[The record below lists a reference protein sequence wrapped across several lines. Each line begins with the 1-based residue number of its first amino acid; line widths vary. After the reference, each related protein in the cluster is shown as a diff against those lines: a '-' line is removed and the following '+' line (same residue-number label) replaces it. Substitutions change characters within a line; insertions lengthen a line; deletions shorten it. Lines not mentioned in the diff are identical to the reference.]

1 VPFWELPGGRHG
13 PGACAPSPVRLGRR
27 RGERRARL
35 SCEICR
41 CAYQHLQ
48 QRARNLD
55 FGAAWKK
62 LGPDRSLFPLADLA
76 SRPGNLFAPCAAAP
90 APARVHARCATPAPK
105 YRRHRRRRHLCRRKE
120 LLCPKH
126 AKSSEMDSRQG
137 GAPESESRLGRTPLP
152 SCSIS
157 GEGRPPEPGCHLG
170 FRSVQ
175 KQNIRSKFSPAT
187 RWKVGP
193 NLFPHVFCQKRD
205 EIPLAQ
211 WAENGLKAGDRA
223 AQLP

>member
-90 APARVHARCATPAPK
+90 APARVHARCATPRPQVQT
-105 YRRHRRRRHLCRRKE
+105 
-120 LLCPKH
+120 
-126 AKSSEMDSRQG
+126 SSPPPPSLPEK
-137 GAPESESRLGRTPLP
+137 GAPLPEARKVVGDGLAPGRSAGVRVAPRQNAAALLQHLRRGPASRARMSPGVSERTETEYP
-152 SCSIS
+152 
-157 GEGRPPEPGCHLG
+157 
-170 FRSVQ
+170 
-175 KQNIRSKFSPAT
+175 
-187 RWKVGP
+187 
-193 NLFPHVFCQKRD
+193 
-205 EIPLAQ
+205 
-211 WAENGLKAGDRA
+211 
-223 AQLP
+223 